1 MYRLRFVQRIKK
13 EDQERFLEIEKKF
26 IALEQA
32 DPSMP
37 HGRRFVPLAGRE
49 PTNTLIWE
57 GDFASCE
64 EAMAA
69 LASIEAND
77 THTQLLQEQ
86 IGCMVDTYTELYRSI

>member
-1 MYRLRFVQRIKK
+1 MYRLRFVQKIKK
-13 EDQERFLEIEKKF
+13 EYQDRFLEIEKKF

-37 HGRRFVPLAGRE
+37 QGRRLVPLMGRE
-49 PTNTLIWE
+49 PTNTLVWE
-57 GDFASCE
+57 GDFATCE

-86 IGCMVDTYTELYRSI
+86 IGYMAETYTELYRSV